1 MSALSNSLQKVL
13 DEFCNYDITTSP
25 QVIVYS
31 PHISKRLIFTCDFI
45 FKQGLRVNYV
55 LTDNEKEF
63 TDSSLAKI
71 NYSEREFKNVLNL
84 LPSGLLEETDIK
96 VFKRPHHKQNNLI
109 YFFQTPDRDFH
120 FDVFS
125 SVFYFVSRY
134 EEWLPFVADKHGRF
148 ESRASLLY
156 ILSAHKKPMVDY
168 WVLDLK
174 NYLLKL
180 YPELK
185 FPEKKF
191 RYLSTIDVD
200 NVFAY
205 KAKPFSRSMGASLKD
220 FLNLNFES
228 IIERIKTIYFLKR
241 DPFDAYDL
249 QIELSEKNNV
259 PLLYFFLYRNNT
271 EHDRT
276 IDPNHTQFKK
286 LLKRIKDKRTDIG
299 IHPSYFS
306 STETKLF
313 KSETELLRQNSEQA
327 VPFSRQHYLRWD
339 VGTSPGHLTN
349 AGIKYDFTMGY
360 AGDIGFRAGTSLPF
374 YYFDFENN
382 TQQPLMTVPFAVMD
396 GAFYTYQQIK
406 PKDAEKDILDMAEEV
421 RKVNGLFVTVFH
433 DRTFGTNFFPGW
445 RSLYVRLQEKIGAF
459 Q

>member
-1 MSALSNSLQKVL
+1 MSEFSNSLQQVL
-13 DEFCNYDITTSP
+13 DEFCNYSVSASASVIIYTPQITN
-25 QVIVYS
+25 
-31 PHISKRLIFTCDFI
+31 RLTFTCDFI
-45 FKQGLRVNYV
+45 FKQGLKVNYS
-55 LTDNEKEF
+55 LTENEKEF
-63 TDSSLAKI
+63 TDSPLAKI
-71 NYSEREFKNVLNL
+71 NYSEREFKNTLNI
-84 LPSGLLEETDIK
+84 LPSGLLIETDTR

-109 YFFQTPDRDFH
+109 YFFATPERDFH

-125 SVFYFVSRY
+125 CVFYFVSRY

-180 YPELK
+180 FPDLK

-191 RYLSTIDVD
+191 RYISTIDVD

-205 KAKPFSRSMGASLKD
+205 KAKPFSRSMGASAKD

-228 IIERIKTIYFLKR
+228 IIERIKTIYFLKK

-249 QIELSEKNNV
+249 QVELSEKFNI

-276 IDPNHTQFKK
+276 IDPNHPQFKK
-286 LLKRIKDKRTDIG
+286 VLKKLKEKKIDIG

-313 KSETELLRQNSEQA
+313 KTETDLLRQNSEQSIA
-327 VPFSRQHYLRWD
+327 FSRQHYLRWE
-339 VGTSPGHLTN
+339 VGSTAQHLTD

-382 TQQPLMTVPFAVMD
+382 VQLPLMTIPFAVMD

-406 PKDAEKDILDMAEEV
+406 PKDAEKDILEMANEV
-421 RKVNGLFVTVFH
+421 KKVNGLFVTIFH

-445 RSLYVRLQEKIGAF
+445 RALYIRLQEKIAAMM
-459 Q
+459 